1 MSLVRITER
10 DGQRRGFSTLELVLA
25 LALLALA
32 LVILVPRLS
41 PRPLYLTADAQ
52 ELAANL
58 KVARSFAQSR
68 STHYQVRVA
77 SSTQY
82 VVERGEL
89 VGSVW
94 TFPVTERTVTL
105 RPGIAF
111 SAADVGKAVSFDS
124 RGRVVGSEVTFTLVD
139 GARGWT
145 RPVVVRVTG
154 LVEMP

>member
-1 MSLVRITER
+1 MRTPER
-10 DGQRRGFSTLELVLA
+10 DGQRTGFSTLELALA
-25 LALLALA
+25 LALLALV

-77 SSTQY
+77 STTQY
-82 VVERGEL
+82 VLERGEL

-105 RPGIAF
+105 RPGITF
-111 SAADVGKAVSFDS
+111 SGTDVGKAVSFDS
-124 RGRVVGSEVTFTLVD
+124 RGRVVGPEVTFTLAD

-145 RPVVVRVTG
+145 RQVVVRVTG

>member
-1 MSLVRITER
+1 MRTLER
-10 DGQRRGFSTLELVLA
+10 DGQRRGFSTLELALA
-25 LALLALA
+25 LALLALV

-77 SSTQY
+77 STTQY
-82 VVERGEL
+82 VLERGEL

-105 RPGIAF
+105 RRGITF
-111 SAADVGKAVSFDS
+111 GAADVGKAVSFDS
-124 RGRVVGSEVTFTLVD
+124 RGRVVGPEVTFTLAD

-145 RPVVVRVTG
+145 RQVVVRVTG